1 MHAVA
6 EEPEEGQQ
14 SKQRKLLVAIDDNR
28 ACEDA
33 VDWAL
38 KEFYR
43 SQLFTCT
50 VELDPCR
57 NKPRGMINY
66 V

>member
-6 EEPEEGQQ
+6 EEPAEDDRQ
-14 SKQRKLLVAIDDNR
+14 SKQRKILVAIDDNR

-33 VDWAL
+33 VEWAL

-43 SQLFTCT
+43 SAVDVCSFEQC
-50 VELDPCR
+50 
-57 NKPRGMINY
+57 
-66 V
+66 